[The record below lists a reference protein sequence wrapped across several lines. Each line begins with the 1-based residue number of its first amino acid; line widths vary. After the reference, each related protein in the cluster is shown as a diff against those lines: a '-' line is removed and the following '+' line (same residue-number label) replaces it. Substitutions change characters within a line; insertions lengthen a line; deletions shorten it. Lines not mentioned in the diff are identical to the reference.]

1 MNRVL
6 KYVKKNISSFICFL
20 MAIIVALTAT
30 LSYARYI
37 TDGKFGAAS
46 SIGSFSCSATIDGV
60 SAVSFTNTAFWGGT
74 AEDDRNDIAMNA
86 LRSLHFSVNNYDVV
100 NGNKVVNEVRTRYT
114 LIFTA
119 PQTFAERLAIQLFN
133 GETGVPMLPQILLSD
148 IVENADSTF
157 DTGVS
162 DNFNG
167 DENIDDVTLSV
178 VHSSN
183 KYIATHDPN
192 ASITGDETV
201 ITLTEEILP
210 LEQTLYFR
218 LWDVSSITNA
228 ESPTVSNEIGTLLAP
243 MCVTYSE
250 NVSCYKISI
259 SMPEFV
265 HSAGIEETHNYSLT
279 LAPTSTL
286 NDSHLGGYMVKS
298 ATDHSIITSLQEE
311 QLITMQTITEHIV
324 DTYSDGTT
332 EVHDSK
338 TLLGGVKVYNVG
350 DYETTDVTTPE
361 PVEVVI
367 EKDPVV
373 TTGTYEKYAYYE
385 KSGNKFTFK
394 EVRDLTDSSTRPT
407 DYRIT
412 VSATSTTTETRK
424 IVATAYKNT
433 RTTETIT
440 GVETSA
446 DGTVTLTIKRT
457 VHVEYADVTGIE
469 TVYSETK
476 YTNKEWGTPQ
486 YYKTGNNSGWQNATG
501 NNKITDTNSDK
512 IPPTD
517 TEADPKEEAI
527 TSLDATETT
536 VTFTRTIQR
545 VYDTATTITAK
556 SVSRN
561 VADSDGNLTAVS
573 YPIGS
578 PFTLYDSNGIQK
590 FYLSQCYSKNY
601 PFTVNVLFEQTSN

>member
-148 IVENADSTF
+148 IVENAGSTF
-157 DTGVS
+157 DTGYS

-201 ITLTEEILP
+201 IMLTEEILP

-228 ESPTVSNEIGTLLAP
+228 ESPTVSKEIGTLLAP

-298 ATDHSIITSLQEE
+298 ATDHSIITSLQEG

-324 DTYSDGTT
+324 DTYSNGTT

-367 EKDPVV
+367 EKDG
-373 TTGTYEKYAYYE
+373 GTSAGAEYKNYVYYTR
-385 KSGNKFTFK
+385 SGNFFNGYTYTQ
-394 EVRDLTDSSTRPT
+394 VTDGSTNTR
-407 DYRIT
+407 YRVLVT
-412 VSATSTTTETRK
+412 ADTQETST
-424 IVATAYKNT
+424 IVINATAYKNT

-446 DGTVTLTIKRT
+446 DGTVTLTIERT
-457 VHVEYADVTGIE
+457 VHVEYADVNGTQTTTTDITYNNIE
-469 TVYSETK
+469 YQSQSRNNTNTSNWQDQSTEYIDKDNPPAPTPYST
-476 YTNKEWGTPQ
+476 
-486 YYKTGNNSGWQNATG
+486 S
-501 NNKITDTNSDK
+501 
-512 IPPTD
+512 
-517 TEADPKEEAI
+517 KEEPV
-527 TSLDATETT
+527 TSLDSTETT

-578 PFTLYDSNGIQK
+578 PFTLYDPNGIQK